1 MTIGSAAVKLNCGS
15 NQAYSIDM
23 VDIEKINKT
32 DLKIL
37 KVLQTNARIT
47 NQQLA
52 DRVHLSASACLAR
65 VKRLEKAGVLKRYI
79 TEIDL
84 EKLAPHVEAF
94 AEITLENHHPEDF
107 ERFDNV
113 IREVDEVT
121 DSYKISGRYDYLVK
135 FVCVDVKSYN
145 ELSDKLIKQ
154 GIGIGK
160 LNTLIVLQRTKQFSG
175 LPLGALLEV

>member
-1 MTIGSAAVKLNCGS
+1 MADQG
-15 NQAYSIDM
+15 
-23 VDIEKINKT
+23 KINKT

-52 DRVHLSASACLAR
+52 EEVHLSASACLSR
-65 VKRLEKAGVLKRYI
+65 VKRLESVGILKRYI

-84 EKLAPHVEAF
+84 EKLAPHIEAF
-94 AEITLENHHPEDF
+94 AEITLENHFPEDF
-107 ERFDNV
+107 DRFNAAIDKV
-113 IREVDEVT
+113 EEVT
-121 DSYKISGRYDYLVK
+121 DSYKISGSYDYLLK

-145 ELSDKLIKQ
+145 KLSDELIKQ

-160 LNTLIVLQRTKQFSG
+160 VNTLIILERTKHFSG
-175 LPLGALLEV
+175 LPLSVLLDV